1 MEVAEAAKWADVM
14 MMLTPDELQADI
26 YQSDL
31 HPNMKKGAA
40 LMFAHGLN
48 VHFNLI
54 EPRADLDVMMIA
66 PKGPGHT
73 VRAEYQRGAG
83 VPVLMAVHRDVS
95 AMRMISPSAMA
106 LRSAAAAPASSRR
119 PSGRSAR
126 PTCSASSR
134 CSAAAWSG

>member
-1 MEVAEAAKWADVM
+1 
-14 MMLTPDELQADI
+14 
-26 YQSDL
+26 
-31 HPNMKKGAA
+31 MKKGAA

-83 VPVLMAVHRDVS
+83 VPVLMAIHRDVRATPTTS
-95 AMRMISPSAMA
+95 LSYGA
-106 LRSAAAAPASSRR
+106 RSAAGAPASSRPR
-119 PSGRSAR
+119 SGRNAR

-134 CSAAAWSG
+134 CCAAASSN